1 MDIDSSPSP
10 SPRVGVAGAAAG
22 PTVLMSAPPPSS
34 NSNSNK
40 IKIHPLA
47 IIGISDHHTRVIC
60 GGSALPPT
68 SPVVGLLFGYYS
80 NATSTSTSSFPTQKT
95 SVTIVDAE
103 EMEYP
108 NTNVATSTTSSLA
121 HDVDES
127 NRRIRAAIFQKIEL
141 HQKVFPQHQVVGWYR
156 VAGGGSSAVLRQPS
170 RENEIHD
177 SMNVDGGGQQRQQ
190 PTEEDLIMTQMEMTR
205 YCCKSGNGDGRGGG
219 GGDAFSHSPLFVL
232 MDASKANE
240 DCGVKKSTT
249 TKGGENGET
258 TTTTTYTT
266 ALEELESGDEL
277 PLTVYETFTAAAA
290 AASVDSVA
298 NNTVVFVDAEFELET
313 YEPERIAVER
323 VFRTQPPSHM
333 ASSTLT
339 STASSTMAAVGGGGE
354 TPSGINRKTGK
365 KSKKDT
371 GIHDQSRQQQLSSS
385 MNKPA
390 FTRGPTELD
399 NQLTSLQSSIRA
411 MNLRVSVLLEYLQ
424 KLERREIPVEDTL
437 LRSIDGLVRQLPLV
451 IATLEERA
459 ANASSSALD
468 GRSPLCELE
477 NEYSNAM
484 LLSYLACTAKTAR
497 AVHVFSEKFRIVCE
511 SGKSDPRRP
520 LY

>member
-1 MDIDSSPSP
+1 M
-10 SPRVGVAGAAAG
+10 
-22 PTVLMSAPPPSS
+22 
-34 NSNSNK
+34 
-40 IKIHPLA
+40 
-47 IIGISDHHTRVIC
+47 
-60 GGSALPPT
+60 PPT
-68 SPVVGLLFGYYS
+68 SPVVGLLFGYHS
-80 NATSTSTSSFPTQKT
+80 NASSTSTSSFPTQKT

-108 NTNVATSTTSSLA
+108 NTNSSSSIDD
-121 HDVDES
+121 DVDES

-156 VAGGGSSAVLRQPS
+156 VAGGAVLWQPS
-170 RENEIHD
+170 RENEIND
-177 SMNVDGGGQQRQQ
+177 RMNVDGGGQQRQQ

-205 YCCKSGNGDGRGGG
+205 YCCNSDGGG
-219 GGDAFSHSPLFVL
+219 GGGAGGAFSNSPLFVL

-240 DCGVKKSTT
+240 DFGVIKSTT
-249 TKGGENGET
+249 TTGGENGET
-258 TTTTTYTT
+258 TKTTTFTT

-277 PLTVYETFTAAAA
+277 PLTVYETFTTAAAVA
-290 AASVDSVA
+290 DSVA
-298 NNTVVFVDAEFELET
+298 GNTVVFVNAEFELET

-323 VFRTQPPSHM
+323 VFKTQPPSHM

-339 STASSTMAAVGGGGE
+339 TTSSSTMAAVGVGGE

-385 MNKPA
+385 ISKTA

-399 NQLTSLQSSIRA
+399 TQLTSLQSSIRA

-424 KLERREIPVEDTL
+424 KLERREIPVEDSL

-468 GRSPLCELE
+468 GQSPLCELE
-477 NEYSNAM
+477 IEYSNAM

-497 AVHVFSEKFRIVCE
+497 AVHVFCEKFRIVCE